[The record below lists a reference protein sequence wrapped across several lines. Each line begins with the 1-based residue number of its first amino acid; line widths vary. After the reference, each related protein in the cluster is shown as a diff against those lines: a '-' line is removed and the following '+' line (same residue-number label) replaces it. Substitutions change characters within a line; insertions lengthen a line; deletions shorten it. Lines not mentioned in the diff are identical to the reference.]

1 MGGLRYVPGVP
12 QAVVSAIGPDR
23 PGIVARVTGVLLEHG
38 CNIADSHMGLLSG
51 RFSMMLVVTLPEGL
65 RDRRFADDLE
75 RAAREL
81 GLDAIH
87 AEYIGDAAATQP
99 ATHVVTVYGADHPG
113 IVAAV
118 TEALARAGA
127 SVTDLQTR
135 LAGELYVMTLEV
147 SGADGAEEA
156 LREVAAGHALE
167 VSVRPIETD
176 VL

>member
-1 MGGLRYVPGVP
+1 MP

-23 PGIVARVTGVLLEHG
+23 PGIVARVTRVLAEHG
-38 CNIADSHMGLLSG
+38 GNIADSHMGLLDG
-51 RFSMMLVVTLPEGL
+51 RFSMMLVVALPDRL
-65 RDRRFADDLE
+65 RERRFASDLE

-87 AEYIGDAAATQP
+87 AEYVEDAPAAVP

-118 TEALARAGA
+118 AEALAGAGA
-127 SVTDLQTR
+127 SVTDLRTR
-135 LAGELYVMTLEV
+135 LADDLYVMTLEI
-147 SGADGAEEA
+147 SGGEAVDAA
-156 LREVAAGHALE
+156 LRDVAASEGLE
-167 VSVRPIETD
+167 VTVRAIETD

>member
-1 MGGLRYVPGVP
+1 MPD
-12 QAVVSAIGPDR
+12 AVVSALGPDR
-23 PGIVARVTGVLLEHG
+23 PGIVAAVTRVLLEHG
-38 CNIADSHMGLLSG
+38 ANIADSRMGLLNG
-51 RFSMMLVVTLPEGL
+51 RFSMMLVVSVPDGLPE
-65 RDRRFADDLE
+65 RRFATDLE
-75 RAAREL
+75 RVAREL

-87 AEYIGDAAATQP
+87 AEYVGEAAPATP

-118 TEALARAGA
+118 TEALAGAGA

-147 SGADGAEEA
+147 SGGDGAEEA
-156 LREVAAGHALE
+156 LRAVAEGEGLD
-167 VSVRPIETD
+167 VSVRAIETD